1 MSSVDTTI
9 LSTSSLTALR
19 APHGRGEQAPV
30 TVSSMLSRFAREV
43 CSRRVLL
50 PLLLTICAAIGV
62 LLPATLSTEARL
74 SLFVFACSVILWTTT
89 RLDASY
95 VALLALLLLAVSR
108 PGHQDVLFDA
118 LASDIM
124 WLMISSF
131 VLGGA
136 MQVSG
141 LAERLTD
148 AVARRARTVGGVCWL
163 LTTMLIPLTLL
174 IPSTSGTA
182 ATALPLFR
190 SLTAATNDRRITR
203 ALALLIPVVTLVAT
217 ISTLVGAGSHLI
229 ANDLLRQA
237 TGRQI
242 TFAQW
247 ALYGVPFGLLA
258 AYLSCWTITRMF
270 LTPELRCRELR
281 IEARPRTPLARAERI
296 TLLVIAA
303 MLALWL
309 TESLHGLG
317 IATVGVIGALA
328 LTAPRVGVLGWKEAL
343 KHVSW
348 NLILFVGAASVIGRA
363 LIESGASRWIF
374 DNLFALS
381 GLGAAGSSSFFVIAV
396 LAVLTLTSHV
406 YMTSHTARAAAFI
419 PALLTLAATLHLDAT
434 AMVFIGTVGMDYCLT
449 FSVSS
454 KALLVFAELDGETFQ
469 PADLLRL
476 SAVLIA
482 AHFALIVLF
491 CFTYWRWVGLSL

>member
-9 LSTSSLTALR
+9 LRQCSSTVPYSHAEQTPRPASATLR
-19 APHGRGEQAPV
+19 
-30 TVSSMLSRFAREV
+30 RFALAVGGEGRW
-43 CSRRVLL
+43 L
-50 PLLLTICAAIGV
+50 PLCLTLCAALGAL
-62 LLPATLSTEARL
+62 LLPATLSGMARL

-89 RLDASY
+89 RLEASY
-95 VALLALLLLAVSR
+95 VALLALLPLSIAQ
-108 PGHQDVLFDA
+108 PGRQEMLFEA
-118 LASDIM
+118 LASDIV
-124 WLMISSF
+124 WLMISAF

-141 LAERLTD
+141 LAERLTG
-148 AVARRARTVGGVCWL
+148 AVARRARSVGGVCWL
-163 LTTMLIPLTLL
+163 LTTVLIPLTIF

-190 SLTAATNDRRITR
+190 SLTAATNDRRVTR

-229 ANDLLRQA
+229 ANDLLQQA

-258 AYLSCWTITRMF
+258 AYLSCWIITRLF
-270 LTPELRCRELR
+270 LTPELRRRELR
-281 IEARPRTPLARAERI
+281 IAAGPRTALARAERI
-296 TLLVIAA
+296 TLVVVAA

-309 TESLHGLG
+309 TEHWHGLS
-317 IATVGVIGALA
+317 IATVGVLGALA
-328 LTAPRVGVLGWKEAL
+328 LTAPGIGVFGWKEAL

-348 NLILFVGAASVIGRA
+348 NLILFVGAASIIGRA
-363 LIESGASRWIF
+363 LIESGASRWIL
-374 DNLFALS
+374 DHLFALS
-381 GLGAAGSSSFFVIAV
+381 GLGAQSNSSFFVIAV
-396 LAVLTLTSHV
+396 LAALTLTSHV

-419 PALLTLAATLHLDAT
+419 PALLTLAASLHLDAT

-449 FSVSS
+449 FPVSS
-454 KALLVFAELDGETFQ
+454 KALLVFAELDGDTFR

-476 SAVLIA
+476 SAVLLA
-482 AHFALIVLF
+482 VHFALIVLF